1 MTAVRILV
9 VGLAVVALVVIA
21 GSALRAGVTPDSEQA
36 IEIGPPAAALTVVPE
51 PATLAFIGLGSVAVM
66 AMRRRRKD

>member
-1 MTAVRILV
+1 MSAVRIMI

-21 GSALRAGVTPDSEQA
+21 GGALKAGVMLDSAQT
-36 IEIGPPAAALTVVPE
+36 IDGGLPPAAPVVVPE

-66 AMRRRRKD
+66 AMRRRRKA

>member
-21 GSALRAGVTPDSEQA
+21 GSALRAGVMLDSEQT
-36 IEIGPPAAALTVVPE
+36 IDIGPAAAQTVVPE